1 MPNIVNVVV
10 TQQVASTPSQLQQTG
25 AFVSQGGTTLAAGT
39 TKLLTQLSDLT
50 SVLRSSTAISSASWT
65 GGTVTVTTTTAHGV
79 PSGDTIQGIIAGIT
93 VSGSTSNGYNGTFAV
108 TSTGTNTLTYA
119 VVSNPGTAVTTS
131 GFFTVEDVPEL
142 VAMTT
147 TFFAQGSTVPVYILE
162 LGIDT
167 VANGVTALQTYINS
181 NVGNTTSSATP
192 QFYSYLLP
200 KAWDVA
206 ATQTMAKTFTGT
218 TAQVYFYVSS
228 TLATYSGWAGI
239 KSALVTLPS
248 PTAPST
254 EFSAAAIFWSALAYN
269 PSTSNLAHPFQYTYV
284 YAVTPYT
291 LTNAQQTTLAAAGV
305 NWIGTGA
312 QGGISNTL
320 IQTGAYMDLSPFNY
334 WYCVDW
340 LAINVDLAL
349 SAAVINGSNLP
360 TNPLYYNQ
368 AGINTLQKVA
378 QATVNNG
385 ISFGLILSPATVN
398 AIPFT
403 TYIAQHPGDY
413 ATGTYNGLS
422 LTFVPLRGFSSI
434 TIYLTASNIPV

>member
-10 TQQVASTPSQLQQTG
+10 TQQVASAPSQLQQTG

-39 TKLLTQLSDLT
+39 TQLLTQLSDLT
-50 SVLRSSTAISSASWT
+50 SILRPATAITSLTWAT
-65 GGTVTVTTTTAHGV
+65 NVVTVTTTTAHGI
-79 PSGDTIQGIIAGIT
+79 PSGDTVQIVIAGSVPT
-93 VSGSTSNGYNGTFAV
+93 GYNGTFAG
-108 TSTGTNTLTYA
+108 TSTGTNTVTYPLLT
-119 VVSNPGTAVTTS
+119 NPGSETTAGTLQLNSTL
-131 GFFTVEDVPEL
+131 EL
-142 VAMTT
+142 TAMGN
-147 TFFAQGSTVPVYILE
+147 TFFAQGSTVSVFVLE
-162 LGIDT
+162 LGVNT
-167 VANGVTALQTYINS
+167 VTNGITELETYITT
-181 NVGNTTSSATP
+181 NVGHPPTSSTP

-200 KAWDVA
+200 IEWDVVGA
-206 ATQTMAKTFTGT
+206 ETMAGLYDGT

-228 TLATYSGWAGI
+228 TLATYSGWEGK
-239 KSALVTLPS
+239 KSAFVTLPS
-248 PTAPST
+248 PSAPAQ
-254 EFSAAAIFWSALAYN
+254 EFSAAAIFWSSLAYN
-269 PSTSNLAHPFQYTYV
+269 PSVSNLAHPFEYTYV
-284 YAVTPYT
+284 YSVTPYST
-291 LTNAQQTTLAAAGV
+291 LTNTQQTQLLAVGV

-320 IQTGAYMDLSPFNY
+320 IEGGTFMDLNPFNY

-340 LAINVDLAL
+340 LSINVAQAL
-349 SAAVINGSNLP
+349 SAAIINGSNLP

-385 ISFGLILSPATVN
+385 ISFGLILSPAYVN
-398 AIPFT
+398 AISFT
-403 TYIAQHPGDY
+403 TYVAQNPGDY

>member
-10 TQQVASTPSQLQQTG
+10 TQQVASAPSQLQQTG

-39 TKLLTQLSDLT
+39 TQLLTQLSDLT
-50 SVLRSSTAISSASWT
+50 SILRPATAITSLTWAT
-65 GGTVTVTTTTAHGV
+65 NVVTVTTTTAHGI
-79 PSGDTIQGIIAGIT
+79 PSGDTVQIVIAGSVPT
-93 VSGSTSNGYNGTFAV
+93 GYNGTFAG
-108 TSTGTNTLTYA
+108 TSTGTNTVTYPLLT
-119 VVSNPGTAVTTS
+119 NPGSETTAGTLQLNSTL
-131 GFFTVEDVPEL
+131 EL
-142 VAMTT
+142 TAMGN
-147 TFFAQGSTVPVYILE
+147 TFFAQGSTVSVFVLE
-162 LGIDT
+162 LGVNT
-167 VANGVTALQTYINS
+167 VTNGITELETYITT
-181 NVGNTTSSATP
+181 NVGHPPTSSTP

-200 KAWDVA
+200 IEWDVVGA
-206 ATQTMAKTFTGT
+206 ETMAGLYDGT

-228 TLATYSGWAGI
+228 TLATYSGWEGK
-239 KSALVTLPS
+239 KSAFVTLPS
-248 PTAPST
+248 PSAPAQ
-254 EFSAAAIFWSALAYN
+254 EFSAAAIFWSSLAYN
-269 PSTSNLAHPFQYTYV
+269 PSVSNLAHPFEYTYV
-284 YAVTPYT
+284 YSVTPYST
-291 LTNAQQTTLAAAGV
+291 LTNTQQTQLLAVGV

-320 IQTGAYMDLSPFNY
+320 IEGGTFMDLNPFNY

-340 LAINVDLAL
+340 LSINVAQAL
-349 SAAVINGSNLP
+349 SAAIINGSNLP

-385 ISFGLILSPATVN
+385 ISFGLILSPASVVAT
-398 AIPFT
+398 PFT
-403 TYIAQHPGDY
+403 TYVAQHPGDY

>member
-10 TQQVASTPSQLQQTG
+10 TQQVASAPSQLQQTG

-39 TKLLTQLSDLT
+39 TQLLTQLSDLT
-50 SVLRSSTAISSASWT
+50 SILRPATAITSLTWAT
-65 GGTVTVTTTTAHGV
+65 NVVTVTTTTAHGI
-79 PSGDTIQGIIAGIT
+79 PSGDTVQIVIAGSVPT
-93 VSGSTSNGYNGTFAV
+93 GYNGTFAG
-108 TSTGTNTLTYA
+108 TSTGTNTVTYPLLT
-119 VVSNPGTAVTTS
+119 NPGSETTAGTLQLNSTL
-131 GFFTVEDVPEL
+131 EL
-142 VAMTT
+142 TAMGN
-147 TFFAQGSTVPVYILE
+147 TFFAQGSTVSVFVLE
-162 LGIDT
+162 LGVNT
-167 VANGVTALQTYINS
+167 VTNGITELETYITT
-181 NVGNTTSSATP
+181 NVGHPPTSSTP

-200 KAWDVA
+200 IEWDVVGA
-206 ATQTMAKTFTGT
+206 ETMAGLYDGT

-228 TLATYSGWAGI
+228 TLATYSGWEGK
-239 KSALVTLPS
+239 KSAFVTLPS
-248 PTAPST
+248 PSAPAQ
-254 EFSAAAIFWSALAYN
+254 EFSAAAIFWSSLAYN
-269 PSTSNLAHPFQYTYV
+269 PSVSNLAHPFEYTYV
-284 YAVTPYT
+284 YSVTPYST
-291 LTNAQQTTLAAAGV
+291 LTNTQQTQLLAVGV

-320 IQTGAYMDLSPFNY
+320 IEGGTFMDLNPFNY

-340 LAINVDLAL
+340 LSINVAQAL
-349 SAAVINGSNLP
+349 SAAIINGSNLP

-385 ISFGLILSPATVN
+385 ISFGLILSPANVVAT
-398 AIPFT
+398 PFT
-403 TYIAQHPGDY
+403 TYVAQHPGDY

>member
-10 TQQVASTPSQLQQTG
+10 TQQVASAPSQLQQTG

-39 TKLLTQLSDLT
+39 SQLLTQLSDLT
-50 SVLRSSTAISSASWT
+50 SILRSSSAIASASWT
-65 GGTVTVTTTTAHGV
+65 GGTVTVTTSAAHGV
-79 PSGDTIQGIIAGIT
+79 PSGDTIQGIIAGVT
-93 VSGSTSNGYNGTFAV
+93 VSGSTTNGYNGTFAV

-131 GFFTVEDVPEL
+131 AFFTVEDVPEL
-142 VAMTT
+142 VAMAT
-147 TFFAQGSTVPVYILE
+147 TFFAQGSTVPVYVLE

-167 VANGVTALQTYINS
+167 VANGVTALEAYIANPT
-181 NVGNTTSSATP
+181 VK
-192 QFYSYLLP
+192 FYSYLLP
-200 KAWDVA
+200 KAWDVSA
-206 ATQTMAKTFTGT
+206 AQTMARLYTGT
-218 TAQVYFYVSS
+218 TAEVYFYVSS

-239 KSALVTLPS
+239 KSAFVTLPS
-248 PTAPST
+248 PSAPSL
-254 EFSAAAIFWSALAYN
+254 EFSASAIFWSSLAYN
-269 PSTSNLAHPFQYTYV
+269 PSTSNLAHPFEYTYV
-284 YAVTPYT
+284 YAVTPYV
-291 LTNAQQTTLAAAGV
+291 LTNAQQTTLLAAGV

-320 IQTGAYMDLSPFNY
+320 IIGGTYMDLNPFNY

-340 LAINVDLAL
+340 LAINVSQALA
-349 SAAVINGSNLP
+349 AAIINGSNLP

-398 AIPFT
+398 AVPFT
-403 TYIAQHPGDY
+403 TYVAQHPGDY